1 MDNQQQQRINAAAQQ
16 FTDALVAASR
26 TTSGRSVA
34 AQKLG
39 TQMTG
44 YFCNSVINNLRTQA
58 EGTRKVRQQLADQ
71 QRRAQEATREFT
83 QASANTYM
91 NLLDSISSFYQG
103 GTTRAQRRV
112 EEAERR
118 AEEAESQVNEAERQ
132 AEQAERSTEE
142 ANRRAEEAEKR
153 TEEAESRAEQ
163 AERSTEEAQRRTEQ
177 AETNT
182 EEAQRQTQKAE
193 ERAKE
198 AEKRTEEAERQVEPA
213 QRRAEQAEKNTEKAQ
228 RRAEEAERSSSEA
241 ESQGED
247 DLPLADYDS
256 SNIRQISERLDEL
269 SVEEIIRLRDYE
281 IRNKDRSTLVN
292 RLNSRIEA
300 SS

>member
-26 TTSGRSVA
+26 ESSDRNVA
-34 AQKLG
+34 AQQLG

-44 YFCNSVINNLRTQA
+44 YFFNSVINNLRTQA
-58 EGTRKVRQQLADQ
+58 EGTRQVRQQLADQ

-103 GTTRAQRRV
+103 GTTRAQRRA
-112 EEAERR
+112 EEAER
-118 AEEAESQVNEAERQ
+118 
-132 AEQAERSTEE
+132 
-142 ANRRAEEAEKR
+142 R

-182 EEAQRQTQKAE
+182 EEAQRQTQKA
-193 ERAKE
+193 
-198 AEKRTEEAERQVEPA
+198 
-213 QRRAEQAEKNTEKAQ
+213 
-228 RRAEEAERSSSEA
+228 
-241 ESQGED
+241 
-247 DLPLADYDS
+247 
-256 SNIRQISERLDEL
+256 
-269 SVEEIIRLRDYE
+269 
-281 IRNKDRSTLVN
+281 
-292 RLNSRIEA
+292 
-300 SS
+300 